1 MLTPK
6 FPYQKEERLSFLR
19 GVLSVKR
26 GKWRYRIENRDL
38 STRERERRGKSSCK
52 GKKGEK
58 KNGVK
63 KEKS

>member
-26 GKWRYRIENRDL
+26 GKWRYRIENRD
-38 STRERERRGKSSCK
+38 
-52 GKKGEK
+52 
-58 KNGVK
+58 
-63 KEKS
+63 